1 MIRVWIAYE
10 PQVFREAL
18 IKVIGK
24 IDTVEIVD
32 DTSAGV
38 DVGVF
43 RLAATGELQA
53 FFHRNALP
61 RAKLIV
67 LSPRGERAFIRLPG
81 AKTWSEVSPFSMDQ
95 LLGEIIKR

>member
-10 PQVFREAL
+10 PQIFREAL

-32 DTSAGV
+32 HASAWV
-38 DVGVF
+38 DVGIF
-43 RLAATGELQA
+43 RLAATGELQD

-61 RAKLIV
+61 GAKLIV
-67 LSPRGERAFIRLPG
+67 LSPHGERAFIRQHG
-81 AKTWSEVSPFSMDQ
+81 ENTWSDVSPFSMDQ